1 MKLVR
6 KYEIGFIISTAT
18 LDGYR
23 RQNMNDRNNNI
34 LDFINEERKI
44 LRKEVG
50 FISVVM
56 SIHSIYDRIV
66 EEIIELYYV
75 VSLRIRKL

>member
-6 KYEIGFIISTAT
+6 KYEISFIISTAT

>member
-6 KYEIGFIISTAT
+6 KYVIGFIISTAT
-18 LDGYR
+18 LDDYR
-23 RQNMNDRNNNI
+23 RQNINNRNNNI
-34 LDFINEERKI
+34 LDSINKERKI

-56 SIHSIYDRIV
+56 SIHDRIV
-66 EEIIELYYV
+66 EEIIKLYYV